1 MLDSQPLL
9 LSLLT
14 VLLFTRAGIVRR
26 YIHTPILQ
34 LADRKGW
41 DYDFIDEGLKCPM
54 CTGWWVTIALS
65 LAFQTGFWYWVA
77 LYLAVVF
84 LMALYDFLTHRD

>member
-1 MLDSQPLL
+1 MDNPQPLL
-9 LSLLT
+9 LSLLL

-34 LADRKGW
+34 YADRKGW

-54 CTGWWVTIALS
+54 CTGWWVTIVTASAFS
-65 LAFQTGFWYWVA
+65 LGFWQWVA

-84 LMALYDFLTHRD
+84 LMALYDYLTG